1 MKLELK
7 HLAPYQEHKVK
18 LLVDGRKYNIAYLST
33 KRIAFIDIQGYG
45 DVEKMKWEYAS
56 GKVQPIL
63 RPLSDLTK
71 EIEHNGKKFTMVYK
85 LKEYQ
90 RLIHADLPEKHN
102 ELDDRIDLLMKEIDI
117 FGCFILQL
125 RSYFIIRQLISKH
138 FDVFGLIEQNLAID
152 INTVGGL

>member
-63 RPLSDLTK
+63 KPLDDLDK
-71 EIEHNGKKFTMVYK
+71 EIESMKIDFGSPEHNK
-85 LKEYQ
+85 LKYLVLSKDTQSYQ
-90 RLIHADLPEKHN
+90 NLKYST
-102 ELDDRIDLLMKEIDI
+102 
-117 FGCFILQL
+117 ILYLSENHYDFQ
-125 RSYFIIRQLISKH
+125 F
-138 FDVFGLIEQNLAID
+138 LIEKGLAYD
-152 INTVGGL
+152 INKVGGFKT